1 MIKLITLTSL
11 AVTMLSSTVLASGS
25 GSIDAI
31 TLSSGG
37 VAEISRKPSVSDSGI
52 VEIEVPLNQV
62 DDVLKS
68 LVLKGG
74 KGAIKAFLSQAQ
86 THLMRSSGSFLS
98 SHRTFP
104 LLQICFPQFR
114 AHQ

>member
-11 AVTMLSSTVLASGS
+11 AVTLLSSTVLASAS

-37 VAEISRKPSVSDSGI
+37 VAEISRKPAVSNDGI

-74 KGAIKAFLSQAQ
+74 KGAIKAFLSLAQ
-86 THLMRSSGSFLS
+86 IRFRKLSNS
-98 SHRTFP
+98 SHFRHRT
-104 LLQICFPQFR
+104 CPQCRLSCLRFR
-114 AHQ
+114 ERR